1 MKNNSLRWT
10 VWLGMALIS
19 ILVHLLHW
27 VAYEFTAFSLW
38 FAAVT
43 PLVICLIYH
52 LFQSDCE
59 ETFHISR
66 KQVFLGTV
74 IVPLAAAVIVSVLV
88 FVNNPSLGLY
98 AVHGQL
104 TGSFIEKIGLYSGRM
119 IISGVY
125 LLVFSAI
132 DIPLLRIQDE
142 RRYLKKSAE
151 LTEED
156 MQEKQVYTEPVFT
169 DEEEH
174 REDESL

>member
-1 MKNNSLRWT
+1 MKNDSLRWT
-10 VWLGMALIS
+10 VWLGMALVS
-19 ILVHLLHW
+19 ILVHVLHW

-59 ETFHISR
+59 ETFRISR
-66 KQVFLGTV
+66 RQVFIGTV
-74 IVPLAAAVIVSVLV
+74 IVPLAAALIVSLLI
-88 FVNNPSLGLY
+88 FVNNPNLGLY

-104 TGSFIEKIGLYSGRM
+104 TGSFIEKIGLYSGRI

-125 LLVFSAI
+125 LLIFSAI

-156 MQEKQVYTEPVFT
+156 LQEKQVYTEPVFT
-169 DEEEH
+169 YEEEH
-174 REDESL
+174 QEDEAL